1 MTADAPEFGDRI
13 AKKLD
18 TVHEDLVNI
27 TPKKDLNIISRPLP
41 ENGAIL
47 MGFPGSGLVGTIAL
61 QYMVDQLEFEQIGSM
76 TSRYFPPL
84 AMMNKG
90 LINDPVRIYAKS
102 SGDMNLA
109 AIVADIPIAP
119 PICYE
124 IANAIMEW
132 LEPYRPKEVLTIAGI
147 VTNEPEK
154 RVFSVATTPEAL
166 QRVQDITLVLPIGSI
181 SGIASSILTECKAR
195 SVPAIGLLGETVN
208 APDPRASAST
218 IEVLNKMYNLA
229 LDVDP
234 LIEQAVEIEQSMGK
248 LAEEVQQSVDT
259 TPKKDLPMYG

>member
-1 MTADAPEFGDRI
+1 MTAASPEEYD
-13 AKKLD
+13 KVSSKLD

-27 TPKKDLNIISRPLP
+27 TPKKDLTIICRPLP
-41 ENGAIL
+41 ENGAVL

-61 QYMVDQLEFEQIGSM
+61 QYMVDQLGFEQIGSM
-76 TSRYFPPL
+76 NSRYFPPL

-90 LINDPVRIYAKS
+90 LINDPVRVYAKNI
-102 SGDMNLA
+102 GDYAIA

-124 IANAIMEW
+124 ISNAIMEW
-132 LEPYRPKEVLTIAGI
+132 LEPFKPKEVLTIAGI
-147 VTNEPEK
+147 VTNEPGK

-166 QRVQDITLVLPIGSI
+166 QRIQDHTLILPIGSI
-181 SGIASSILTECKAR
+181 SGIASSILTECKSR
-195 SVPAIGLLGETVN
+195 SIPAIGLLGETIN
-208 APDPRASAST
+208 APDPRASAAT

-229 LDVDP
+229 LDIQP
-234 LIEQAVEIEQSMGK
+234 LIEQAVEIEQTMGK
-248 LAEEVQQSVDT
+248 LAEEVQQSADA